1 MTVSRTQWLAW
12 ALLVAI
18 VPATAAKASS
28 PRLTA
33 RAAIIMDATSGEVIW
48 DRNGSQPLP
57 PASTTK
63 IMTAILAI
71 ESGRLDES
79 VRVSELAAET
89 APSKIN
95 LKPGQRLR
103 LRSLRYAIDG
113 DLTGSP

>member
-57 PASTTK
+57 
-63 IMTAILAI
+63 
-71 ESGRLDES
+71 
-79 VRVSELAAET
+79 
-89 APSKIN
+89 
-95 LKPGQRLR
+95 
-103 LRSLRYAIDG
+103 
-113 DLTGSP
+113 